1 MHWNNGS
8 EPADA
13 LQCFQVLQYVAT
25 YIRYLRYVIAT
36 IKLGALFES

>member
-1 MHWNNGS
+1 MLITVQILL
-8 EPADA
+8 EYI
-13 LQCFQVLQYVAT
+13 LVVQYVAT